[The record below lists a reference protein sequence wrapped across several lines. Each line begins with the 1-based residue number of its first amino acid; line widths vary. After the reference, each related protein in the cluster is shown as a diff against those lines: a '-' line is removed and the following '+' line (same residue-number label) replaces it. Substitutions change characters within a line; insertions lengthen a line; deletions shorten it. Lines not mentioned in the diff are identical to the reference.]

1 MLMAEEII
9 KTNID
14 GLAIRINKVIADA
27 RGVLC
32 ELSPKGFEDDFFSA
46 GIRNLYASIPTQKG
60 IARGGHYHF
69 RQIENLYT
77 LSGTLLWIF
86 ADMRPES
93 KTKENVY
100 SVIVGW
106 SAPEESKGLQVFT
119 IDKNQMAQILCPAG
133 VYHIF
138 APLTDEKAI
147 VIDASSTPYD
157 KTDYVYPDISS
168 LPQVKKIL
176 DDFGVKILQEPRS

>member
-1 MLMAEEII
+1 MHMTAEII

-14 GLAIRINKVIADA
+14 GLVIRINKVIVDQ

-32 ELSPKGFEDDFFSA
+32 ELAPEGLADKFFSA

-60 IARGGHYHF
+60 IARGGHYHL
-69 RQIENLYT
+69 RQIENLYA

-86 ADMRPES
+86 SDLRPES
-93 KTKENVY
+93 KTKGKVY

-106 SAPEESKGLQVFT
+106 SAPEESKGLPIFT
-119 IDKNQMAQILCPAG
+119 IDKNQMAQIFCPAG

-176 DDFGVKILQEPRS
+176 DDFGVKIL